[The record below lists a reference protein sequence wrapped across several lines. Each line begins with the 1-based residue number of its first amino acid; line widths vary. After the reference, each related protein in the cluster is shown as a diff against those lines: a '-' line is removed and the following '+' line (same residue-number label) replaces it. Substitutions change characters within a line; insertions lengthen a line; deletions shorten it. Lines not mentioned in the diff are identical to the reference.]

1 MNKYTFLTMTLL
13 SVMVQFL
20 VTSCGQV
27 KAVNTKYAE
36 GIQSNI
42 PGYQCFLIYDETGK
56 SVGGSCVKE

>member
-1 MNKYTFLTMTLL
+1 MKKYTFGLMTLL
-13 SVMVQFL
+13 SIIIQFIAS
-20 VTSCGQV
+20 SCGTA

-56 SVGGSCVKE
+56 AIGGNCVKE

>member
-1 MNKYTFLTMTLL
+1 MTLL
-13 SVMVQFL
+13 SIIIQFIAS
-20 VTSCGQV
+20 SCGTA

-56 SVGGSCVKE
+56 AIGGNCVKE